1 MQGDQAIYGVGGG
14 ITWDSKWEGEYQET
28 KQNRL
33 SSTDKSLTLSS

>member
-28 KQNRL
+28 KQNRRFF
-33 SSTDKSLTLSS
+33 TGKSLDLSF